1 MELEPVRSSYVS
13 LCDPSVQWPPELL
26 EIEDRIEPTPPPQ
39 NEASVVALEGGLLDE
54 DTRKRLKEQTRAAK
68 AKKKV
73 SWIDLEGRATLKHAG
88 PVTEVFLAD
97 SRYVYDRTP
106 LPVYRDFRMASA
118 QQKMDRLLFVVVI
131 GLVVVIL
138 VSFTIFVVLMLM
150 GVIQQQDSSA

>member
-1 MELEPVRSSYVS
+1 VS
-13 LCDPSVQWPPELL
+13 LCDAKVEWPPELL
-26 EIEDRIEPTPPPQ
+26 ELEDCIVTSPPQ
-39 NEASVVALEGGLLDE
+39 NESSVTVGEGSLDE
-54 DTRKRLKEQTRAAK
+54 NSLKRQARAAK

-73 SWIDLEGRATLKHAG
+73 SWIDLEGGAALKHSG

-131 GLVVVIL
+131 GLVVLIL

-150 GVIQQQDSSA
+150 GVIQQQDSSV